1 MAKLSHDE
9 RLYKRYMAQMTIYF
23 AEGRITAKYL
33 EKDLKRYRKAYGIKD
48 RGEF

>member
-1 MAKLSHDE
+1 MANLSHDQ
-9 RLYKRYMAQMTIYF
+9 RLYMRYSAQMAIYV

-33 EKDLKRYRKAYGIKD
+33 ERDLKRYRKAYGIKD